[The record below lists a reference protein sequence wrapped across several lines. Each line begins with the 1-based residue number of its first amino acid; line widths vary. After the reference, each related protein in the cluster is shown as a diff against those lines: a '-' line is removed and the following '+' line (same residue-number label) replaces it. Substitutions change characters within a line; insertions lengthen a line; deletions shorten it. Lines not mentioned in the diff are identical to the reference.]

1 MVLVELRDVVKRYE
15 LGGETLTV
23 LKGVD
28 FVIEAG
34 EFVAVMG
41 PSGSGKS
48 TMLNMIGLLDE
59 PSEGTVLVRGEDVT
73 TLSDRERTKA
83 RQGAIGFIFQD
94 FYLIPSLTATENVEL
109 PTLFGGAGNKRG
121 REKAI
126 ELLTDFGL
134 GDRLD
139 HLPKELSG
147 GQQQRVAIARS
158 LVNEPQVLLADE
170 PTGNLDQKTGKEI
183 LDRLREIC
191 DSGVGIIA
199 VTHDPNVAAYA
210 DRRVNIVD
218 GIIDGDDALAR
229 EDDHA

>member
-1 MVLVELRDVVKRYE
+1 MALVELRGVVKRYE

-28 FVIEAG
+28 FAIEPG

-59 PSEGTVLVRGEDVT
+59 PSEGTVLLDGEDVT
-73 TLSDRERTKA
+73 TLSDRDRTKA

-109 PTLFGGAGNKRG
+109 PTLFGGAAAAEG
-121 REKAI
+121 RVRAEQ
-126 ELLTDFGL
+126 LLTDLGL

-139 HLPKELSG
+139 HLPSELSG

-158 LVNEPQVLLADE
+158 LVNEPRVLLADE
-170 PTGNLDQKTGKEI
+170 PTGNLDQKTGREI
-183 LDRLREIC
+183 LERLRAIC
-191 DSGVGIIA
+191 DEGVGIVA
-199 VTHDPNVAAYA
+199 VTHDPNVAAFA

-218 GIIDGDDALAR
+218 GVITGEEVVTDV
-229 EDDHA
+229 